1 MGLITIISPTAILGT
16 PAKWWPGFLFRSPKV
31 IITVERKGQTR
42 NWLIIAS
49 LPAGELMSFWSQLGF
64 VFGKFSFVGWSRGW
78 YAEDTENNYSAMVGE
93 DGEAN
98 NKPNPSVMIREDIEN
113 CSWCY

>member
-49 LPAGELMSFWSQLGF
+49 LPAGGF
-64 VFGKFSFVGWSRGW
+64 ANKWPDPNFLFVASK
-78 YAEDTENNYSAMVGE
+78 SH
-93 DGEAN
+93 
-98 NKPNPSVMIREDIEN
+98 
-113 CSWCY
+113 